1 MSTASVI
8 VLALLTGTHAAT
20 WGAFKDAPFEGFK
33 VSSFVRTLA
42 LAVLAAALL
51 ATSTDLETT
60 LAPVVLVGVL
70 YAIERLAT
78 EAWKSFLREDDQ
90 SAYSIPMRVAVR
102 GRTVDARTPRYLT
115 GLLVLAGGVLVAW
128 VTSLVQPADGGPLW
142 LLVPVG
148 GIGGWLTAAGGA
160 WKDAPVEGFSGW
172 KFLRSPVVA
181 TAWTVMLLPFT
192 QDWVAL
198 TVAAAGLSVLSIETY
213 KTFFTGGRPPGKFEG
228 KPQRPAPQR
237 DRCRL
242 LHAGAYTGLACV
254 TGLAALFDTAVGPRE
269 GTIPL
274 VALTLV
280 ALTMAVLVGRRP
292 AVPTPAVRRRLVP
305 DAVPS

>member
-1 MSTASVI
+1 MSTADVV
-8 VLALLTGTHAAT
+8 VLALVTGTHAAT

-33 VSSFVRTLA
+33 VVSFVRTLA
-42 LAVLAAALL
+42 LAVVTATIL
-51 ATSTDLETT
+51 ATATDLETT
-60 LAPVVLVGVL
+60 LSPVVLVGVL

-78 EAWKSFLREDDQ
+78 EGWKSFLREDDQ

-102 GRTVDARTPRYLT
+102 GRTVDGRGPRYLT
-115 GLLVLAGGVLVAW
+115 GLVVLATGGLVTWATSVL
-128 VTSLVQPADGGPLW
+128 QPDAGGPWW
-142 LLVPVG
+142 LLVTVG

-181 TAWTVMLLPFT
+181 TSWAVLLLPFT

-198 TVAAAGLSVLSIETY
+198 TVSAAGLSVLSIETY

-237 DRCRL
+237 DRCRQ
-242 LHAGAYTGLACV
+242 LHAAAYTGLACV
-254 TGLAALFDTAVGPRE
+254 AGLTALSDATAGPARGTIQLLAFTVVASAMALLIGCRPSERRPSVRRTLAA
-269 GTIPL
+269 
-274 VALTLV
+274 
-280 ALTMAVLVGRRP
+280 
-292 AVPTPAVRRRLVP
+292 